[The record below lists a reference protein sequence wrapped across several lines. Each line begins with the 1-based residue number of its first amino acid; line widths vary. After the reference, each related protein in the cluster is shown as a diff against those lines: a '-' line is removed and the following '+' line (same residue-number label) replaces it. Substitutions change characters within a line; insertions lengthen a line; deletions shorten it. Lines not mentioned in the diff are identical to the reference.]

1 MIGPLGPILYV
12 LEMLE
17 KKIREILEKD
27 VESLGCSIWGI
38 EISGGAFSKNILIY
52 IDKKNELISLQDC
65 EQVNIQAREV
75 LENFSELNFDFSLEI
90 SSPGIDRKFYNLN
103 QMKDYL
109 GETINLSFFLD
120 GKKCKLK
127 GELKQVSD
135 EEISLFSQG
144 QVYHIMK
151 KDFLS
156 SNLLG
161 ATNE

>member
-103 QMKDYL
+103 Q
-109 GETINLSFFLD
+109 EN
-120 GKKCKLK
+120 
-127 GELKQVSD
+127 
-135 EEISLFSQG
+135 
-144 QVYHIMK
+144 
-151 KDFLS
+151 
-156 SNLLG
+156 
-161 ATNE
+161 

>member
-52 IDKKNELISLQDC
+52 IDKKNELISLKDC

-144 QVYHIMK
+144 QVYQIMK

>member
-144 QVYHIMK
+144 QVYQIMK

>member
-38 EISGGAFSKNILIY
+38 EISGGAFSKNIIIY

-75 LENFSELNFDFSLEI
+75 LENFSDLNFDFSLEI
-90 SSPGIDRKFYNLN
+90 SSPGIDRKFFNLN

-120 GKKCKLK
+120 GKRCKLK

-144 QVYHIMK
+144 QIYQIMK
-151 KDFLS
+151 KDYLS

-161 ATNE
+161 AKNE

>member
-1 MIGPLGPILYV
+1 MIGPLGPVLYV

-38 EISGGAFSKNILIY
+38 EISGGAFSKNIIIY

-75 LENFSELNFDFSLEI
+75 LENFSDLNFDFSLEI
-90 SSPGIDRKFYNLN
+90 SSPGIDRKFFNLN

-120 GKKCKLK
+120 GKRCKLK
-127 GELKQVSD
+127 GELKQVSY

-144 QVYHIMK
+144 QIYQIMK
-151 KDFLS
+151 KDYLS